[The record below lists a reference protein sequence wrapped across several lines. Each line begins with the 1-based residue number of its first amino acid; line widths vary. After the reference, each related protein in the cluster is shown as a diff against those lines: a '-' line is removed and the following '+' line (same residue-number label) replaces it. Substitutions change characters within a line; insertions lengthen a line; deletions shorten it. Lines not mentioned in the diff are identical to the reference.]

1 MTAET
6 RGGPRRY
13 SRRSRKTAWRPELQ
27 SGEPSDRTVADD
39 PLEAGREA
47 AARGAYADAYALL
60 RGVGQ
65 LTGEDLEHLA
75 EAAYWTGR
83 LDEAIETRERAYTA
97 HLDAGA
103 KARRRG
109 SRPYCSRLLRQGISE
124 HLVRLELEG
133 RATPE
138 GQPESVANGY
148 LAFKEGRDRDAGR
161 PGRRRN
167 RGRSAAHWSWPAHT
181 MTGTWRPWPSW

>member
-1 MTAET
+1 MT
-6 RGGPRRY
+6 
-13 SRRSRKTAWRPELQ
+13 Q
-27 SGEPSDRTVADD
+27 VADD

-83 LDEAIETRERAYTA
+83 LDEAIETRERATA

-103 KARRRG
+103 KAA
-109 SRPYCSRLLRQGISE
+109 
-124 HLVRLELEG
+124 
-133 RATPE
+133 ATRVAPVL
-138 GQPESVANGY
+138 QPTTSA
-148 LAFKEGRDRDAGR
+148 RD
-161 PGRRRN
+161 
-167 RGRSAAHWSWPAHT
+167 
-181 MTGTWRPWPSW
+181 